1 MWSAGAR
8 RDNGSFEVCKQF
20 KCGEALQEALHDTRK
35 QQQITVQNDFLF
47 NFHLLCRSQVLGKI
61 NFGENKRFIMLTRLQ
76 STGTSPEFGFG
87 SMYWILVVRVTNWTT
102 HYFTQ
107 KYT

>member
-47 NFHLLCRSQVLGKI
+47 NFHLLCKAQVL
-61 NFGENKRFIMLTRLQ
+61 RL
-76 STGTSPEFGFG
+76 EKDKL
-87 SMYWILVVRVTNWTT
+87 WR
-102 HYFTQ
+102 
-107 KYT
+107 K

>member
-20 KCGEALQEALHDTRK
+20 KCGEALREALHDTGK

-47 NFHLLCRSQVLGKI
+47 NFHLLCRAELRCREMETLVKLQEHNTLHFTSRIDLSQ
-61 NFGENKRFIMLTRLQ
+61 
-76 STGTSPEFGFG
+76 
-87 SMYWILVVRVTNWTT
+87 
-102 HYFTQ
+102 
-107 KYT
+107 

>member
-47 NFHLLCRSQVLGKI
+47 NFHLLCRAELRCREMETLVKQEHNTSQLD
-61 NFGENKRFIMLTRLQ
+61 LTRVEMGNLDL
-76 STGTSPEFGFG
+76 G
-87 SMYWILVVRVTNWTT
+87 LVLLNA
-102 HYFTQ
+102 
-107 KYT
+107 